1 MNKRLHILFLCG
13 WFPSRVSPTNGDFIQ
28 RHAQAV
34 SLKHKV
40 TIIHIISD
48 KNTNGTIEIDSNT
61 INGIETHI
69 AYLKH
74 TKNPI
79 RKGFLFLKAYK
90 ILLAK
95 IDFFDMIHLNET
107 FPFGILSLYSKWVQK
122 KPFIISEHWT
132 GYHFP
137 NSKNI
142 SFLQKKIT
150 KIITKNASFVCPVTN
165 DLTKSMTT
173 LGFKGEYKRV
183 PNVVDT
189 NLFYPI
195 ENNNSTF
202 TVTHISNM
210 INEHKNIEG
219 LLRVIAKT
227 EKQIE
232 EINFKIIGENS
243 DKYLNFAKKLNINL
257 KKTTFINQIPHNEIA
272 KELQNSNLFV
282 LFSNYENLP
291 CVILEAFS
299 CGVPVIS
306 TNVGGIKEFFPEN
319 FGYLID
325 TKDETALL
333 NKIKLIFNNFKVDKN
348 KMHHFVE
355 KEFSETS
362 IANQFTTLYQKTL
375 NT

>member
-1 MNKRLHILFLCG
+1 MCG

-34 SLKHKV
+34 SLKHRV
-40 TIIHIISD
+40 TIFHIISD
-48 KNTNGTIEIDSNT
+48 NNTNVTIEIDSKT

-74 TKNPI
+74 TNNPI
-79 RKGFLFLKAYK
+79 KKVFLFLKAYK

-95 IDFFDMIHLNET
+95 IDFFDLIHLNEI
-107 FPFGILSLYSKWVQK
+107 FPFGILSLFSKWFQK

-142 SFLQKKIT
+142 SYLQKKIT

-165 DLTKSMTT
+165 DLKESMTT

-195 ENNNSTF
+195 ENNTSTF

-210 INEHKNIEG
+210 VNEHKNIEG
-219 LLRVIAKT
+219 ILRVIAKI
-227 EKQIE
+227 EKQIK
-232 EINFKIIGENS
+232 EINFIIIGEHS

-272 KELQNSNLFV
+272 KKLQNSNLFV

-306 TNVGGIKEFFPEN
+306 TDVGGIKEFFPKK
-319 FGYLID
+319 FGCLID
-325 TKDETALL
+325 IKDETALF
-333 NKIKLIFNNFKVDKN
+333 NKIKLMFNDFKVDKN
-348 KMHHFVE
+348 KMHNFVE
-355 KEFSETS
+355 KEFSEAS
-362 IANQFTTLYQKTL
+362 IANQFSTLYQKTL

>member
-1 MNKRLHILFLCG
+1 MCG

-95 IDFFDMIHLNET
+95 IDFFDMIHLNEA
-107 FPFGILSLYSKWVQK
+107 FPFGILSLYSKWIQK

-150 KIITKNASFVCPVTN
+150 KIITKNARFICPVTN

-195 ENNNSTF
+195 KNNTSTF

-333 NKIKLIFNNFKVDKN
+333 NKIKLIFNNFKTDKN

>member
-1 MNKRLHILFLCG
+1 MCG

-40 TIIHIISD
+40 TIFHIISD
-48 KNTNGTIEIDSNT
+48 KNTKKTIEIDSSI
-61 INGIETHI
+61 INGVETHI
-69 AYLKH
+69 AYLKQ
-74 TKNPI
+74 TKNPLK
-79 RKGFLFLKAYK
+79 KGFLFFKAYK
-90 ILLAK
+90 SLLDK
-95 IDFFDMIHLNET
+95 IDFFDLIHLNEA
-107 FPFGILSLYSKWVQK
+107 FPFGVLSLYSKWFHK
-122 KPFIISEHWT
+122 KPYIISEHWT
-132 GYHFP
+132 GYHYP

-142 SFLQKKIT
+142 SFLQKKII

-165 DLTKSMTT
+165 DLKKSMTK
-173 LGFKGEYKRV
+173 LGFKGNFKRV

-195 ENNNSTF
+195 KKTNF
-202 TVTHISNM
+202 TYTITHISNM

-219 LLRVIAKT
+219 VLRVFAKI
-227 EKQIE
+227 EKQVN
-232 EINFKIIGENS
+232 EINFKIIGNQS
-243 DKYLNFAKKLNINL
+243 DKYLSFARKLNINL
-257 KKTTFINQIPHNEIA
+257 KKTSFINQIPHNEIA

-306 TNVGGIKEFFPEN
+306 TNVGGINEFFPKD

-325 TKDETALL
+325 VNDETELF
-333 NKIKLIFNNFKVDKN
+333 NKIIQMFKGFKTDKN
-348 KMHHFVE
+348 KMHNYVE
-355 KEFSETS
+355 EEFSETS

-375 NT
+375 NR